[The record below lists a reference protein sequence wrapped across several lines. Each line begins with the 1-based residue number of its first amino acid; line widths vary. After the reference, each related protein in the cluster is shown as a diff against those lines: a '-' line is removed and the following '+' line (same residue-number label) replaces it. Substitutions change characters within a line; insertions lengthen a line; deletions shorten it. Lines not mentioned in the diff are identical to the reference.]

1 MEATCK
7 NCNHWE
13 HSAAEETNL
22 GECDVLGG
30 ESGDGMFVLP
40 VINEAAQ
47 PPAHML
53 TNAEFGCNQ
62 FSAQ

>member
-13 HSAAEETNL
+13 PQEVQQNNL
-22 GECDVLGG
+22 GECDVLGI
-30 ESGDGMFVLP
+30 DNKDTMIALP
-40 VINEAAQ
+40 VLNTGSADK
-47 PPAHML
+47 HVL

-62 FSAQ
+62 FSAE